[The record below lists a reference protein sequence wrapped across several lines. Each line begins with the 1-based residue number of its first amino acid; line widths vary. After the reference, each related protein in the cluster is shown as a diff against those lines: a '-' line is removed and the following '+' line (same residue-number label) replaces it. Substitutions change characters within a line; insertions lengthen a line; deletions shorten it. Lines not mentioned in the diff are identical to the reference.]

1 MTANMPNADLL
12 DDLCTR
18 FILNVPAE
26 ELQCVSLLHHFLA
39 HTCAWEQMSE
49 LAMPR
54 RSVEKL
60 MFLVEQAHWFY
71 EVSDPTRPPLC
82 LPA

>member
-1 MTANMPNADLL
+1 MTANTSNADLL

-39 HTCAWEQMSE
+39 LTRALKQMS
-49 LAMPR
+49 
-54 RSVEKL
+54 
-60 MFLVEQAHWFY
+60 
-71 EVSDPTRPPLC
+71 
-82 LPA
+82 

>member
-26 ELQCVSLLHHFLA
+26 ELQWVSASAPLSCSYMCLGADVRACHA
-39 HTCAWEQMSE
+39 SQVSGEIDVPCRAS
-49 LAMPR
+49 
-54 RSVEKL
+54 S
-60 MFLVEQAHWFY
+60 LV
-71 EVSDPTRPPLC
+71 L
-82 LPA
+82 